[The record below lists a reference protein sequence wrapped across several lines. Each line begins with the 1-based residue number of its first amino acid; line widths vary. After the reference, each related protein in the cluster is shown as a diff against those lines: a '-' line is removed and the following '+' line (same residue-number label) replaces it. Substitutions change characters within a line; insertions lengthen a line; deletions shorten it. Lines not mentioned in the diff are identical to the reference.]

1 MSNSILKRKIYLQN
15 GFSLLEIL
23 VSGTVLALVMVGLAT
38 LMTYTMKSD
47 SQARVRNYS
56 SELAQSRIDF
66 FRQERSIL
74 GWSGLS
80 SVLETRTYCLN
91 SVNSFSTS
99 VSNNVFSG
107 LPTGENC
114 PFVAVSGDIPAQI
127 KQVAS
132 VVMSAS
138 EISVEIIISWLNDA
152 GDEVSVNSSFKLTKN
167 FHDSEVFVPVG
178 PTATPVPPTAT
189 PVPTITPFPTLV
201 PICCSDFPPT
211 GICVGGY
218 PWVCNE
224 ITCGWECGT
233 GQEAM

>member
-1 MSNSILKRKIYLQN
+1 MKKIIEKEYLN
-15 GFSLLEIL
+15 KDSGFSLLEIL

-91 SVNSFSTS
+91 GVNSFSTG
-99 VSNNVFSG
+99 VNNNVFSG

-132 VVMSAS
+132 VVVDAN
-138 EISVEIIISWLNDA
+138 EISVEIIISWLNDV
-152 GDEVSVNSSFKLTKN
+152 GDEVSVNSSFKLAKN
-167 FHDSEVFVPVG
+167 LHDSEVFVPVG
-178 PTATPVPPTAT
+178 PTATPVPPTS
-189 PVPTITPFPTLV
+189 VPTITLFPTPESV
-201 PICCSDFPPT
+201 CCVGLPP
-211 GICVGGY
+211 GGYCIGGY

-224 ITCGWECGT
+224 ITCDWECG